1 MSRHLHLVGPD
12 AHVPLAVP
20 VIAAEAGAPDVLV
33 TVALLEGA
41 VAPGLPPSV
50 SVVSIA
56 PGAPGYAALLELIFA
71 SDRVTAW

>member
-1 MSRHLHLVGPD
+1 MPRHLHLVGPD

-20 VIAAEAGAPDVLV
+20 VIAAEAGAPDALV

-41 VAPGLPPSV
+41 VAPALPPGV
-50 SVVSIA
+50 SVVSIE
-56 PGAPGYAALLELIFA
+56 PGAPGHAALLELIFA